1 MRGRKRRALR
11 RSNWQLNLEANRE
24 QKRLGGV
31 VGARGE
37 QRKRAM
43 AVGICDVP
51 SRADSDH
58 NPRKDVTKDFLPS
71 DKGERPR

>member
-1 MRGRKRRALR
+1 M
-11 RSNWQLNLEANRE
+11 RE
-24 QKRLGGV
+24 QEGLGGA
-31 VGARGE
+31 VGTRGE

-43 AVGICDVP
+43 AAGICDVQ

-71 DKGERPR
+71 DMGERPR